1 MHVSSEI
8 SNGVVSRSLPN
19 GYVEVRL
26 PDGTVRS
33 CFVSV
38 ELRKVGTIV
47 WEGDHVLV
55 GVEEDGVFRGEI
67 TRVWQPEAAA
77 QPGTDAARTE
87 AGEAADVDAAATAA
101 EAATT
106 RTRPEPAPPRA
117 SLIARSDA
125 SGLKPQEQRIDR
137 QARPGWP
144 TGAEC
149 APRIGDVV
157 YCTAG
162 LATVLRVLG
171 RTGNGSRLLELRL
184 PAAGKVSFF
193 ASGSNVL
200 MAPRQDAP
208 VAAEGSG
215 TP

>member
-1 MHVSSEI
+1 MHMVSEI

-19 GYVEVRL
+19 GYFEVRL
-26 PDGTVRS
+26 PDGTVRV
-33 CFVSV
+33 CYVSL
-38 ELRKVGTIV
+38 ELRKSGTIV
-47 WEGDHVLV
+47 SEGDHVSV
-55 GVEEDGVFRGEI
+55 GAEEDGVFRGEI
-67 TRVWQPEAAA
+67 TRAWRPQTPAVAEA
-77 QPGTDAARTE
+77 
-87 AGEAADVDAAATAA
+87 DAAATH
-101 EAATT
+101 
-106 RTRPEPAPPRA
+106 TRPERAPARA
-117 SLIARSDA
+117 SLIAQSDA
-125 SGLKPQEQRIDR
+125 PGPKPEDLRIDR

-184 PAAGKVSFF
+184 PAAGRVSFF

-200 MAPRQDAP
+200 MAPRAGEP
-208 VAAEGSG
+208 LAAGVEF
-215 TP
+215 TA